1 MIIRIDGER
10 NLIGRRTQSDW
21 TADAIRS
28 DGERNP
34 IGRRTQSDWTAN
46 AIRSNILIIYR
57 VKLVFVTKH
66 NLQLLLS
73 DPLRHSRGAQ
83 TQLRLHT
90 LVISR

>member
-1 MIIRIDGER
+1 MDGGR
-10 NLIGRRTQSDW
+10 NLIGRRTQSDR

-28 DGERNP
+28 NF
-34 IGRRTQSDWTAN
+34 
-46 AIRSNILIIYR
+46 LIIYR

-73 DPLRHSRGAQ
+73 EPFGHSRGAQ